1 MEKTTKREYTQIIN
15 GRYDNKGAIKAMDI
29 LNNIPLTVEYFKSRP
44 DVQQR
49 IEKSINSNEYLAV
62 YKRGTRSGFEYIPRD
77 EDALIIRGLDIKGM
91 EEEKLRQN
99 WRNVDNAFLS
109 PWETTDKPNDF
120 FIDDLK
126 WKYLLRNI
134 VRGKNIMMTGPSGCG
149 KTDVTFKAAKSLDRE
164 VIYFNLGAT
173 QDPRSTLIGNTHYSK
188 DTGTYFSESL
198 FVSAI
203 QKENAVIL
211 LDELSRA
218 HPEAWNILMT
228 VLDPIQRYLR
238 LDEKSDS
245 PTIKVADGVSFIATA
260 NIGSEYTATRVI
272 DRALLDR
279 FTILEMDTLSYED
292 EYRLLS
298 NKCGDS
304 VKQDTLLQLCD
315 IIKDIRKEVKSDMPR
330 ISTTISTRAT
340 LEIAELLEDDFTL
353 AQAAEV
359 LIYPLFSDEGGNDS
373 ERTYVKQIVQ
383 KYAVENSTKGIHEPT
398 EAERIVK
405 DLQATIKKIGE

>member
-1 MEKTTKREYTQIIN
+1 MAVREYTQVIK
-15 GRYDNKGAIKAMDI
+15 GKYDSKGTIKAMDI
-29 LNNIPLTVEYFKSRP
+29 LNNIPLTVEYFKTRP

-49 IEKSINSNEYLAV
+49 IEKSINTNSYLAV

-77 EDALIIRGLDIKGM
+77 KDTLTTKGIEIKDMIKTTQEENIISWDSI
-91 EEEKLRQN
+91 
-99 WRNVDNAFLS
+99 
-109 PWETTDKPNDF
+109 PKPNDF
-120 FIDDLK
+120 YIDDLK

-134 VRGKNIMMTGPSGCG
+134 IRGKNIMMTGPSGCG
-149 KTDVTFKAAKSLDRE
+149 KTDVTFNAAKALDRE

-173 QDPRSTLIGNTHYSK
+173 QDPRSTLIGNTHYNK

-203 QKENAVIL
+203 QKPNTVIL

-279 FTILEMDTLSYED
+279 FAILEMDVLSYEQ
-292 EYRLLS
+292 EYQLLS
-298 NKCGDS
+298 SKCT
-304 VKQDTLLQLCD
+304 VNQETLLKLCD
-315 IIKDIRKEVKSDMPR
+315 IIKDIRKEVKSDTPR
-330 ISTTISTRAT
+330 ISTTVSTRAT
-340 LEIAELLEDDFTL
+340 LEIAELLEDAFTL
-353 AQAAEV
+353 EQAIEILV
-359 LIYPLFSDEGGNDS
+359 YPLFSDEGGNDS
-373 ERTYVKQIVQ
+373 ERTYVKQVVQ
-383 KYAVENSTKGIHEPT
+383 KYLTTNTNRRVHNNAEQIAEN
-398 EAERIVK
+398 
-405 DLQATIKKIGE
+405 LQNVIKNIGE